1 MIISRTPFRVPLGG
15 GGTDLPFYY
24 TKKGG
29 ALTSASINKYMYIII
44 QDRNL
49 YNDFFIRYMK
59 NPIQITSVAD
69 IPAQTGLGSSSSFLV
84 GLLHALHAYK
94 GERVSKRTLADEA
107 TQIQMEILRT
117 PAGLQDQYVAA
128 FGGLVSMNI
137 NKQGKVMIS
146 PLDIPNHH
154 IKALEKNLVFMYT
167 GINRSADVILEAQ
180 KKEAESDEEKIEG
193 LTQ

>member
-1 MIISRTPFRVPLGG
+1 MKTEIVKHVHEIQHPLVRE
-15 GGTDLPFYY
+15 
-24 TKKGG
+24 
-29 ALTSASINKYMYIII
+29 AL
-44 QDRNL
+44 NL
-49 YNDFFIRYMK
+49 LNMK
-59 NPIQITSVAD
+59 DPIQITSVAD

-193 LTQ
+193 LTQIKQIGEEIKKALNRASVKCLIL